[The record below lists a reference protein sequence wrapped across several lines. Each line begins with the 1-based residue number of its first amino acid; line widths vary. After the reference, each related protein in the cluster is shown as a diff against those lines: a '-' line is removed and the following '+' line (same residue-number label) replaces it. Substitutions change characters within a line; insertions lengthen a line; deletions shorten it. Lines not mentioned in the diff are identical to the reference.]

1 MHKGHRQENMCGQ
14 YIDAQVEVLPILR
27 NPMNELRPKIN
38 IENNIKNR
46 KNLLILRTTHCVS
59 LASFL

>member
-1 MHKGHRQENMCGQ
+1 MCGQ